1 MILKTTIAA
10 IALALSAGASAQTR
24 GVTDKEI
31 VLGLI
36 TDMSGPIVNYGKES
50 RNGMTMAVEEINARG
65 GVQGRKLRVVVE
77 DNGYEPKRAVLAA
90 QKLVTQDGVFAI
102 IGHLGTAPNMAT
114 LPFLV
119 QSKVFNFMPQSAAR
133 DMYEPASPYKI
144 ALGPSNFLMSTTI
157 MDYFFKQKPY
167 QRVGALYQDDDYGR
181 ESVEG
186 VQAYL
191 KTRNMTLVEKVS
203 YKRGATDFSSQM
215 ARLKAANCDLVFN
228 ASTMREYIASVQE
241 ARKIGF
247 NPVFAGT
254 SANYAHQVPLLGGKA
269 MEGLHA
275 AAFIMLPYADDA
287 NPAVRQWAAA
297 YKKRFNEDPGVYSMF
312 SYYAYTTFATIAD
325 KAGRNLSAESFNA
338 AMESTKLPQD
348 ALGNP
353 GFNVSASNRLSNDRI
368 RIMKVAGDKWI
379 PASDLLPPPKLN

>member
-1 MILKTTIAA
+1 MIRKTILAA
-10 IALALSAGASAQTR
+10 VALALGAGAHADTR

-50 RNGMTMAVEEINARG
+50 RNGMTLAVEEINARG
-65 GVQGRKLRVVVE
+65 GVQGRKIRVVVE
-77 DNGYEPKRAVLAA
+77 DNGYEPRRAVLAA

-102 IGHLGTAPNMAT
+102 VGHLGTAPNMAT
-114 LPFLV
+114 LPFLL

-144 ALGPSNFLMSTTI
+144 ALGPSNYLMSTTI
-157 MDYFFKQKPY
+157 MDYFMTQKPY

-186 VQAYL
+186 VVAYL
-191 KTRNMTLVEKVS
+191 KSRGMTLVEKVS

-228 ASTMREYIASVQE
+228 ASTMREYVASAQE

-247 NPVFAGT
+247 APVFAGT
-254 SANYAHQVPLLGGKA
+254 TANYSRQVPQLGGKA
-269 MEGLHA
+269 AQGLHA

-297 YKKRFNEDPGVYSMF
+297 YKKRFSEEPDVYAMF
-312 SYYAYTTFATIAD
+312 SYYAYTTFAIVAD
-325 KAGRNLSAESFNA
+325 KAGRNLTPETFNA
-338 AMESTKLPQD
+338 AMEATKLPQD

-353 GFNVSASNRLSNDRI
+353 GFNVSAANRLSNDRI
-368 RIMKVAGDKWI
+368 RIMQVAGDKWI
-379 PASDLLPPPKLN
+379 PASDLLPPPKL